1 MNIDYGKLS
10 RPFHE
15 DLKRSIKKDS
25 EISQD
30 LTLLLSTKKFKNM
43 KQYTLNDTCYNS
55 A

>member
-15 DLKRSIKKDS
+15 ELKKIVRKD
-25 EISQD
+25 IDMSQD
-30 LTLLLSTKKFKNM
+30 LTLLLSTRKFKNL
-43 KQYTLNDTCYNS
+43 KQYTLNDTCMDS